1 MKNEELNVNETKSEL
16 ENLIGKIDAE
26 LENIKSLLE
35 LLMKKKYLNF

>member
-26 LENIKSLLE
+26 LENIKSLPE